1 MDSFKKTVEIMRR
14 LRAENGCPWDRK
26 QTHHSLKTF
35 LIEEA
40 YELLEAID
48 EQDSEKMKEE
58 LGDLLFQIVFH
69 ARLAEE
75 RGEFNIWDVLEC
87 INKKMISRHPHVF
100 GSDRLDTAD
109 QVVKRW
115 DEYKKREG
123 KLTESMLEGIPK
135 AMPSLLRA
143 KKVQE
148 RASKVGFDWSEV
160 DEVLQK
166 VTEEFNEFIE
176 SLRHGRKQ
184 EIEEELGDLFF
195 SLVNLSRFVKIN
207 PEEALQKTTTKF
219 IKRFN
224 YIERMAKEKGK
235 DLTEMSLE
243 EMDRLWEEAKEKDL
257 L

>member
-1 MDSFKKTVEIMRR
+1 MDSFRKTVEIMSR
-14 LRAENGCPWDRK
+14 LRAEDGCPWDRK
-26 QTHHSLKTF
+26 QTHQSLKSY

-48 EQDSEKMKEE
+48 EADPEKMKEE

-75 RGEFNIWDVLEC
+75 RGEFDIWDVLES
-87 INKKMISRHPHVF
+87 INQKMISRHPHVF

-115 DEYKKREG
+115 DEYKKKEG
-123 KLTESMLEGIPK
+123 KLSESVLEGIPK

-160 DEVLQK
+160 DEVVEK
-166 VTEEFNEFIE
+166 VKEEFNEFIE
-176 SLRHGRKQ
+176 SLRHGRKH

-195 SLVNLSRFVKIN
+195 SLVNLSRFVNIN
-207 PEEALQKTTTKF
+207 PEEALQKTTSKF

-224 YIERMAKEKGK
+224 YIEEKARQRGK
-235 DLTEMSLE
+235 DITEMTLE
-243 EMDRLWEEAKEKDL
+243 EMDRLWEEAKARSRS
-257 L
+257 